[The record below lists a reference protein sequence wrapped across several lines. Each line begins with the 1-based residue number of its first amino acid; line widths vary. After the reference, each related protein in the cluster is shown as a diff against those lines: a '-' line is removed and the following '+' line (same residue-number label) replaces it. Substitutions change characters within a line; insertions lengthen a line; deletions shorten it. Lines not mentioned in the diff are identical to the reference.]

1 MSRPDSLNEYQW
13 QVAPAARFKEP
24 EKIAR
29 YHPVLLQ
36 VLYNRGIA
44 KASEIAAFL
53 DHQYSKSRDPFDLA
67 DMDLAVERIRAAIDN
82 DEIITVYG
90 DFDADGVTAT
100 VLLVEALRGMGL
112 DRRQVVPYIP
122 DRVNEGYGLNKAALD
137 TIKKKGG
144 SLVISVDCG
153 IRSQEEILHAKEIGL
168 DVIVTDH
175 HSLGTTLP
183 PADAV
188 VNPRRSDSSYPE
200 GKLAGVGLA
209 FKLAQA
215 LRTALPERANYDE
228 ETLLDLVA
236 LGTVADLVPL
246 LGENRVLVADGL
258 QVINECRRPGIEAL
272 IEVAGL
278 KPGSITSESIA
289 FGLGP
294 RVNAAGRLS
303 HAYEAARL
311 LAVKNLQSAR
321 EYAQVLDR
329 LNRERRQLTA
339 LMTQKAEDIIQ
350 PDDLILFAADREF
363 APGVVGLVASQ
374 LADKHYRPAFVLEQG
389 EEESR
394 GSGRS
399 IPGFHITE
407 ALDKVEELL
416 VRHGGHAQAA
426 GFTVR
431 NEHLTELHGRLK
443 EIASEELDEEKLS
456 PSLSIDAQVL
466 LPDIDWALQGVL
478 AELEPTGNAN
488 ARPIFISHNAR
499 VFNHRAVGQE
509 QAHLQFWVGDSQTK
523 HSCIAFRQGAWA
535 GQLPEYVDL
544 VFSISVNEW
553 NGRREIQLVV
563 KDIRAAESHSL

>member
-1 MSRPDSLNEYQW
+1 
-13 QVAPAARFKEP
+13 
-24 EKIAR
+24 
-29 YHPVLLQ
+29 
-36 VLYNRGIA
+36 
-44 KASEIAAFL
+44 
-53 DHQYSKSRDPFDLA
+53 
-67 DMDLAVERIRAAIDN
+67 
-82 DEIITVYG
+82 
-90 DFDADGVTAT
+90 
-100 VLLVEALRGMGL
+100 
-112 DRRQVVPYIP
+112 
-122 DRVNEGYGLNKAALD
+122 
-137 TIKKKGG
+137 
-144 SLVISVDCG
+144 
-153 IRSQEEILHAKEIGL
+153 
-168 DVIVTDH
+168 
-175 HSLGTTLP
+175 
-183 PADAV
+183 
-188 VNPRRSDSSYPE
+188 
-200 GKLAGVGLA
+200 
-209 FKLAQA
+209 
-215 LRTALPERANYDE
+215 
-228 ETLLDLVA
+228 
-236 LGTVADLVPL
+236 
-246 LGENRVLVADGL
+246 VLVADGL

-294 RVNAAGRLS
+294 RVNAAGRLA
-303 HAYEAARL
+303 HAYDAARL

-321 EYAQVLDR
+321 QYAQVLDR
-329 LNRERRQLTA
+329 LNRERQQLTA
-339 LMTQKAEDIIQ
+339 LQTQKAEDIIQ
-350 PDDLILFAADREF
+350 PDDMILFAADREF
-363 APGVVGLVASQ
+363 APGVVGLVASR
-374 LADKHYRPAFVLEQG
+374 LADKYYRPAIVLEQG

-394 GSGRS
+394 GSCRS

-431 NEHLTELHGRLK
+431 NEHLTELHSRLN

-456 PSLSIDAQVL
+456 PAVSVDAQVS

-499 VFNHRAVGQE
+499 VFSHRAVGQE

-553 NGRREIQLVV
+553 NRRREIQLVV